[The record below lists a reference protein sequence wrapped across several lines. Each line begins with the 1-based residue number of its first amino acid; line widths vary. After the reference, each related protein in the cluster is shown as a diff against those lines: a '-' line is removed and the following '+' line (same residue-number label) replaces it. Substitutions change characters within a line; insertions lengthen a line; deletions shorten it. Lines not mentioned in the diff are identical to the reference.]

1 MHEEDMEFIT
11 NLDKILSFVDL
22 QKIYET
28 WERDGSIAQKSILL
42 RLGYVSLLSHPAIFL
57 TKENACEELK
67 AANVCH
73 DLWVK
78 YDKEGINEKIN
89 GEDEKLATATK
100 LTALPPYMYLLYRID
115 RFSLLHYLL
124 IGMFDNKSDNE
135 LSQFE
140 GDLFAKSWLN
150 LLDKGYKDEITEQAY
165 KADLDHRVLSRRIIL
180 KLKLSEQYAKEMDDE
195 SIKPKWEKYL
205 NLDNS
210 SGNGCM
216 VTLLMAFGT
225 LSSMVA
231 CIGLV
236 FGLF

>member
-11 NLDKILSFVDL
+11 NIDKILSFVDL

-28 WERDGSIAQKSILL
+28 WEREGSIAQKTNLL
-42 RLGYVSLLSHPAIFL
+42 RVGYVSLLSHPAIFL

-67 AANVCH
+67 AAKVCH

-78 YDKEGINEKIN
+78 YDKESINKNIN
-89 GEDEKLATATK
+89 GDDEKLSTATK
-100 LTALPPYMYLLYRID
+100 LLILPPHLYLLYRID
-115 RFSLLHYLL
+115 RFYLLHYLL
-124 IGMFDNKSDNE
+124 IGMFQDKTDVE
-135 LSQFE
+135 LSQCE
-140 GDLFAKSWLN
+140 GDLFAKTWLN
-150 LLDKGYKDEITEQAY
+150 LLDKGYKGEITEKAY
-165 KADLDHRVLSRRIIL
+165 TTDLDHRVYSRRIIL
-180 KLKLSEQYAKEMDDE
+180 KLKLSDKYAKEMDDE

-210 SGNGCM
+210 AGSGCM
-216 VTLLMAFGT
+216 VALLMALGT

-236 FGLF
+236 FEIF

>member
-1 MHEEDMEFIT
+1 MTD
-11 NLDKILSFVDL
+11 
-22 QKIYET
+22 
-28 WERDGSIAQKSILL
+28 
-42 RLGYVSLLSHPAIFL
+42 SLLYS
-57 TKENACEELK
+57 KVYSSNSR
-67 AANVCH
+67 
-73 DLWVK
+73 
-78 YDKEGINEKIN
+78 
-89 GEDEKLATATK
+89 
-100 LTALPPYMYLLYRID
+100 YLLYRID

-165 KADLDHRVLSRRIIL
+165 DADLDHRVLSRRIIL

-231 CIGLV
+231 CIGLL
-236 FGLF
+236 FGIF